1 MRVVLI
7 EDDRLLGSG
16 IKKAVSREGL
26 QVDWIQDGKEA
37 WQAISTTEFD
47 LVILDLTLPRLDG
60 ISILKNIRRENM
72 DVPVL
77 ILTARDTTEDKV
89 AGLDNGADDYLIKP
103 FELAELKARIRALLR
118 RNSSTNSS
126 IIEFE
131 RLSIDTASCEV
142 KLDGETVEL
151 SRREFTLLYTL
162 MARPGQIFSK
172 AKLEDAI
179 YGWDLDVESNS
190 IEVHIHHLRKK
201 LYPALIKNTRGL
213 GYKVEL

>member
-72 DVPVL
+72 DVTVL